1 MNAEV
6 LPNVNHFFF
15 RHSLFD
21 LPAIVRLRR
30 TRARRAGIRYSKNMI
45 THQLIDDLKQ
55 TVGDTQV
62 SVSRA
67 GTELYSYDASLA
79 KGQPGVVVFP
89 GNTDEAARIVK
100 IARQADIPFVPRGFG
115 TNLSGGTVLAS
126 GGVVICLSRLNR
138 ILDISPRRRCA
149 VLQPGVTNLEL
160 QNALAP
166 LGFFYAPDPASQ
178 KVATLGGNVG
188 ENSGGPRC
196 LKYGVT
202 TNHVLG
208 MQVILATGEVVRIG
222 GAAYDP
228 PGYDLRGAMIGSEGT
243 MGIVT
248 EVTVNIL
255 PLPEAII
262 TLLVI
267 YDDIADAA
275 RSVSDIMSAGIVPTT
290 LEMMDAPIIKA
301 VEDSYACGY
310 PRDAAAVLI
319 IEVEG
324 LPVGLQDQVAQ
335 IGELC
340 RKNQC
345 RDIREAKDDSERNRL
360 WEGRRGA
367 FGAVARI
374 APNYLVNDCT
384 VPRTKLPEALSLV
397 AAIVKKYNFEH
408 GNVFHAGDGNLHP
421 LMFFDSRDADQ
432 LKRVK
437 KAGWEIME
445 ACVGL
450 GGTIS
455 GEHGVGLEK
464 LDAMRM
470 VYNEQD
476 LSVQR
481 ALQQAFDPG
490 KILNPG
496 KVIPLS
502 DKKENTPDLS
512 PAGKIA
518 TGSTGIAVEA
528 EIIDKIQRA
537 VSAGKVLLPIGRGTL
552 RYFGN
557 LSNGSGDFLNSSE
570 LIEVI
575 EFDSKNQVIITG
587 AGLAL
592 GRLQEELADKNQWLP
607 LRPPFA
613 IQGHS
618 IGGVIALGACGPER
632 LYYRAPRDL
641 VLGLRFING
650 HGQKISTGGKVVK
663 NVAGYDMTRLMI
675 GSAGTLGLITEVA
688 CRVMTI
694 PDRCT
699 AISAAG
705 SLTACATA
713 AGKLITSQL
722 SPVFVTAIPA
732 NRGDAKI
739 ESRSWKLM
747 TGFEGFEK
755 IVAEQLKRTGVM
767 LEESGLEVKNQQE
780 YPVQDGIFG
789 DTYTQ
794 LGQSAFVLRAD
805 VPLDE
810 VTRFVKQLGS
820 RLTNADMFVD
830 FGCGR
835 ILAGFEVMQD
845 ETWGPIC
852 DLGVQLGGHIMME
865 KAPVAFKEH
874 NDVFGKSRPEWTIMH
889 RIKAALDPQNIF
901 APGRLPGKV

>member
-1 MNAEV
+1 MLTDGFISN
-6 LPNVNHFFF
+6 
-15 RHSLFD
+15 
-21 LPAIVRLRR
+21 LRQ
-30 TRARRAGIRYSKNMI
+30 I
-45 THQLIDDLKQ
+45 
-55 TVGDTQV
+55 VGDTQV

-89 GNTDEAARIVK
+89 GNTAEAAQIVK
-100 IARQADIPFVPRGFG
+100 ITREAGVAFVPRGFG
-115 TNLSGGTVLAS
+115 TNLSGGTVLVT
-126 GGVVICLSRLNR
+126 GGVVICLSRFNR
-138 ILDISPRRRCA
+138 ILNIAPRRRFA

-202 TNHVLG
+202 TNHILG
-208 MQVILATGEVVRIG
+208 MEVILANGEIVRVG
-222 GAAYDP
+222 GSAYDP

-243 MGIVT
+243 MGILT

-255 PLPEAII
+255 PLPEAIV

-290 LEMMDAPIIKA
+290 LEMMDAPIINA

-324 LPVGLQDQVAQ
+324 LPVGLPDQVAQ
-335 IGELC
+335 ISDLC
-340 RKNQC
+340 RQNQC

-384 VPRTKLPEALSLV
+384 VPRTKLPEALSRV
-397 AAIVKKYNFEH
+397 AAIVQKYDFEH

-421 LMFFDSRDADQ
+421 LIFFDSRDADQ

-437 KAGWEIME
+437 KAGWEIMA
-445 ACVGL
+445 ACVEL

-464 LDAMRM
+464 IDAMRM
-470 VYNEQD
+470 VYTEQD
-476 LSVQR
+476 LGAQR
-481 ALQQAFDPG
+481 ALQQAFDPE

-502 DKKENTPDLS
+502 DDKESIADIM
-512 PAGKIA
+512 PAGTIA
-518 TGSTGIAVEA
+518 AGSTAMAA
-528 EIIDKIQRA
+528 EGDIIDKIQKA
-537 VSAGKVLLPIGRGTL
+537 ASTGKSLLPTGCGTW
-552 RYFGN
+552 RHFGN
-557 LSNGSGDFLNSSE
+557 LSNASNDFLNSSE
-570 LIEVI
+570 LDSII
-575 EFDSKNQVIITG
+575 EFDPKNQVAIVG
-587 AGLAL
+587 AGMAFD
-592 GRLQEELADKNQWLP
+592 RLQQALADKNQWLP

-613 IQGHS
+613 VQGHS
-618 IGGVIALGACGPER
+618 IGGVMALGACGPER
-632 LYYRAPRDL
+632 MHYKAPRDL

-650 HGQKISTGGKVVK
+650 NGQKISTGGKVVK
-663 NVAGYDMTRLMI
+663 NVAGYDITRLMI

-694 PDRCT
+694 PECCT
-699 AISAAG
+699 AVSAIGSLGACTAAAG
-705 SLTACATA
+705 Q
-713 AGKLITSQL
+713 ITTSRL
-722 SPVFVTAIPA
+722 CPVFIAAVPEDRA
-732 NRGDAKI
+732 DAGI
-739 ESRSWKLM
+739 ESGNWKLM
-747 TGFEGFEK
+747 IGFEGFEK
-755 IVAEQLKRTGVM
+755 IVSEQLKRTGSM
-767 LEESGLEVKNQQE
+767 LEEAGLEFSGNEE
-780 YPVQDGIFG
+780 YTVQDGVFG
-789 DTYTQ
+789 GTYTE
-794 LGQSAFVLRAD
+794 LGHSTYVLRAD
-805 VPLDE
+805 LPLDE
-810 VTRFVKQLGS
+810 LSGFVKHLGD
-820 RLTNADMFVD
+820 RLINIGMFVD

-835 ILAGFEVMQD
+835 ILAGFDVMPD
-845 ETWGPIC
+845 EAWGMLC
-852 DLGVQLGGHIMME
+852 DRGAQLGGHVMME
-865 KAPVAFKEH
+865 KAPIAFKEQY
-874 NDVFGKSRPEWTIMH
+874 DVFGKSRPEWKIMH
-889 RIKAALDPQNIF
+889 RIKSALDPKNVF